1 MTKSKNIEYENGML
15 FVNGPPMR
23 SGGYDNWNWCK
34 TCTSIWKKG
43 INRCQTCNQ
52 MTRAKPKNRN
62 RNPSNSRTRLER
74 EEARR
79 MVLTDLRDRRYG

>member
-1 MTKSKNIEYENGML
+1 MTKPKDIEYKNGML
-15 FVNGPPMR
+15 FVNGPPKN
-23 SGGYDNWNWCK
+23 SGGYNDWNWCK

-52 MTRAKPKNRN
+52 MVRAKPKCRK

-79 MVLTDLRDRRYG
+79 MVLADLRDRRYG